1 MGIGKQLSHILINK
15 GLTVAE
21 VARETGINPQTL
33 YAIIKRDNDKVDA
46 EILRDLVI
54 YFNIDIYELLGFE
67 PAGEDF
73 DVNDEDNWLIDIV
86 AGKAYE
92 LSDEGRKKVIEYE
105 DDLILSGK
113 YTREDDKK

>member
-1 MGIGKQLSHILINK
+1 MGIGKQLNRILLDK

-54 YFNIDIYELLGFE
+54 FFNIDIYELLGFE
-67 PAGEDF
+67 PVEEGFDKSLPATIAAHHDEEDWT
-73 DVNDEDNWLIDIV
+73 EE
-86 AGKAYE
+86 E
-92 LSDEGRKKVIEYE
+92 LNEIEEFKKFV
-105 DDLILSGK
+105 LSK
-113 YTREDDKK
+113 RNNNE